1 MLKFNPIKQ
10 HQLARRAN
18 QLRQDVISM
27 LAQAGSGHAAG
38 SLGMADIFA
47 VLYWHI
53 LKTFPQRPNDHKRDR
68 LVLSNG
74 HICPILYA
82 TLARAGFF
90 PVEELSTLRQLGS
103 RLQGHP
109 KAGELPGVEHSGGPL
124 GQGLS
129 LAVGMALAG
138 RLQQSKHRVYC
149 LASDGELD
157 EGQSWEAIML
167 AAKEKLDNLTLII
180 DRNNIQISGKTD
192 QVLPLEPLADKFLAM
207 NWHVQ
212 EIDGHNLVRFA
223 AACDHAAG
231 HRHQPS
237 VIIART
243 IPGKGVSFM
252 ENDYTWHG
260 QAPTSAQAK
269 QALAE
274 LHAAAKLL

>member
-1 MLKFNPIKQ
+1 MLKFNPLKQ
-10 HQLARRAN
+10 RQLARRAN
-18 QLRQDVISM
+18 QLRQDVVAM
-27 LAQAGSGHAAG
+27 LVQAGSGHAAG

-47 VLYWHI
+47 VLYFHT
-53 LKTFPQRPNDHKRDR
+53 LKVFPHRPNDTKRDR
-68 LVLSNG
+68 VVLSNG

-82 TLARAGFF
+82 TLARVGYF
-90 PVEELSTLRQLGS
+90 PVDELSTLRQLGS

-109 KAGELPGVEHSGGPL
+109 KADELPGVEHSGGPL

-129 LAVGMALAG
+129 VAVGMALAG
-138 RLQQSKHRVYC
+138 RLNRADWRVYC

-192 QVLPLEPLADKFLAM
+192 AVMPLEPLADKFLAM

-231 HRHQPS
+231 HHHQPS

-243 IPGKGVSFM
+243 TPGKGVSFM

-260 QAPTSAQAK
+260 QAPSNTQAE
-269 QALAE
+269 QALVE
-274 LHAAAKLL
+274 LRAAAKLL